1 MASSDDQISDNPG
14 GAQQPVP
21 DGPETLQDPDRANSP
36 EKQYTARRLN
46 LARLF
51 EEAKKSAPA
60 DADSGATSTNGNG
73 TTENEEDSDSALRAV
88 ELRLRNAQ
96 VANEEQDLSLR
107 RMVARWSIGFVC
119 AQLVA
124 ANGFFGW
131 YLWFNNIAP
140 DPKVMIAWLTSSVIE
155 VIGIVAVIARS
166 LFPGNAVRRKPKLS
180 KTKSKTEKK
189 T

>member
-1 MASSDDQISDNPG
+1 MASSDDKFPEPG
-14 GAQQPVP
+14 EAPEP
-21 DGPETLQDPDRANSP
+21 EPNEPETPEPDVRAEAS
-36 EKQYTARRLN
+36 ERKYTARRLS

-51 EEAKKSAPA
+51 EEANKSLTVDG
-60 DADSGATSTNGNG
+60 DAGAVSTNGNG

-88 ELRLRNAQ
+88 ELRLRNAH
-96 VANEEQDLSLR
+96 VANEEQDLNLR

-119 AQLVA
+119 AQLIA
-124 ANGFFGW
+124 SNGFFGW

-166 LFPGNAVRRKPKLS
+166 LFPGNAVRKKPKLT
-180 KTKSKTEKK
+180 KAKSKTGK
-189 T
+189 